1 MPSINLTDDELEAV
15 AATVRRAIEDDR
27 YPHAPRLD
35 PLKAALAKLEVEAA
49 EPTPPPKALPLGQR
63 LRTPAERRVHRR
75 FVSAHCVLAGHDA
88 FGQRVLGE
96 VGAQA
101 RHSVGEPARADADER
116 ALLCPGQVFLTA
128 LHGSRSVLSR
138 SGKVKGRGTGLKP
151 LA

>member
-49 EPTPPPKALPLGQR
+49 EPAPPPKALPLGQR
-63 LRTPAERRVHRR
+63 LRTSAERRVHRR

-101 RHSVGEPARADADER
+101 RHSVREVAHVYADER
-116 ALLCPGQVFLTA
+116 PLFCPGQLFFTA
-128 LHGSRSVLSR
+128 LHGSESALTLSPFAKAR
-138 SGKVKGRGTGLKP
+138 LPRGK
-151 LA
+151 